1 MKLILLRLKLLF
13 TSRSTRSFLKILF
26 ISLPIILCVMY
37 YTIKKYHHDMQMD
50 SLYKK
55 VEIILEKSTNN
66 SDQAIIHHSLL
77 RESKDPS
84 LESSEHFWEGTALEP
99 KYLLPHKGKPSP

>member
-1 MKLILLRLKLLF
+1 MKLILLRLKLLC
-13 TSRSTRSFLKILF
+13 SRRSTRNFLKILF
-26 ISLPIILCVMY
+26 ISLPVVLCVI
-37 YTIKKYHHDMQMD
+37 YTITKYHHIHEIN

-55 VEIILEKSTNN
+55 VEIILEKSASND
-66 SDQAIIHHSLL
+66 DQAIIHHSLL

-84 LESSEHFWEGTALEP
+84 FELSAHFWEGTALEP